1 MTGCRGRVAALL
13 FVAALA
19 AGVAVPANAVL
30 SDVGPNGF
38 VVTVRHELKATPRR
52 TWEALGEVD
61 RWWNGQHSW
70 SGSAANLS
78 LGRRAG
84 DCFCERW
91 AAGSVEHGR
100 VVMALE
106 DKLLRLDAALGPLQ
120 ALGVRGIL
128 SFAIAT
134 AEGRTVLVITYR
146 VSGGDKAGLQELS
159 GPVDGVIAEQA
170 RRLAAWIDTGK
181 PD

>member
-1 MTGCRGRVAALL
+1 MTGCRGRMAALL
-13 FVAALA
+13 L
-19 AGVAVPANAVL
+19 VAVLGAGAAAPAAAAL
-30 SDVGPNGF
+30 SDVGPTGF
-38 VVTVRHELKATPRR
+38 IVTVRHELKATPQR

-61 RWWNGQHSW
+61 RWWNPQHSW

-100 VVMALE
+100 VVMAL
-106 DKLLRLDAALGPLQ
+106 DGKLLRLDAALGPLQ
-120 ALGVRGIL
+120 ALAVHGVL
-128 SFAIAT
+128 SFAISVVD
-134 AEGRTVLVITYR
+134 GRTVLVVTYR
-146 VSGGDKAGLQELS
+146 VSGSDKAGLQELS
-159 GPVDGVIAEQA
+159 GPVDGVISEQA
-170 RRLAAWIDTGK
+170 RRLAAWVDTGK